1 MKRILYIPIL
11 LLAAVSCQENKI
23 ESTPVY
29 DDVMRFNLTTPWAK
43 TKVNAQGFE
52 ASDNIG
58 LYVTDYV
65 DATTSMPLQVSGNRA
80 NNLAVTF
87 DGSLWTPAQTVYWGT
102 GKSDVYAYYPYISEI
117 SDVNDLYF
125 EIATDQRESGYEAS
139 DFLWAKAEGVS
150 QSGGAVTLAMNHL
163 MSKLTVKIVAGDDY
177 VGSLPADA
185 SVLLHST
192 VTGARIN
199 LENGAVEKDPY
210 SGAKSIKM
218 RNLGVKTYAD
228 GSKAVVYEAIV
239 LPQMLESSVPLLEIN
254 SKSVSYL
261 LEDSFNFR
269 PGTAYTYT
277 TTLNTSTT
285 AIKVEIG
292 CELEDWNSGGDS
304 GEGGGSGEGGESGD
318 DDSTVY
324 TDLSSTGTANCYL
337 VQVTGNYK
345 FKAVI
350 GNTDAT
356 VGNVKSVEV
365 LWESFG
371 TDEMP
376 NVGDLVTNASYKN
389 GYIRFTAPENFREGN
404 AVVAAK
410 NSKGVIL
417 WSWHIW
423 CCEEGWTEQVYYND
437 SGTMMDRNLGAT
449 SATPGDV
456 GALGL
461 LYQWGRKDPFLGSS
475 SISANTLALSTG
487 TWNITSGGSVKNA
500 ELNPMTFYTSMN
512 LPDGS
517 WESNK
522 TIYDP
527 CPAGWRVPDGG
538 AEGVWAKAAGTS
550 SSFRPSGLW
559 NSTNKGANFSGKF
572 GDDQTIWY
580 PASGSRN
587 NLEGSLGNVGIYGYC
602 WYCSSDE
609 GSHTNAYFMYVN
621 SSLVSPLNLSKRESG
636 YSVRCYKE

>member
-1 MKRILYIPIL
+1 
-11 LLAAVSCQENKI
+11 
-23 ESTPVY
+23 
-29 DDVMRFNLTTPWAK
+29 MRFNLTTPWAK

-65 DATTSMPLQVSGNRA
+65 DNNTPMPLQVSGNRA
-80 NNLAVTF
+80 NNLTVSF
-87 DGSLWTPAQTVYWGT
+87 DGSAWTPAQTIYWGT

-117 SDVNDLYF
+117 PDVSDLYF

-150 QSGGAVTLAMNHL
+150 QFGGAVNLAMSHL
-163 MSKLTVKIVAGDDY
+163 MSKLTVKIVAGEDY

-199 LENGAVEKDPY
+199 LENGAVEKDSY

-218 RNLGVKTYAD
+218 RNLGIRTFSD

-239 LPQMLESSVPLLEIN
+239 LPQMLEASVPLLEIN

-277 TTLNTSTT
+277 ATLNTSTT
-285 AIKVEIG
+285 AIKVDIG
-292 CELEDWNSGGDS
+292 CELEDWNSGGGDS
-304 GEGGGSGEGGESGD
+304 GEGGGSDEGGESGED
-318 DDSTVY
+318 DATIY
-324 TDLSSTGTANCYL
+324 TDLSAAGTANCYL
-337 VQVTGNYK
+337 VQDAGNYK

-389 GYIRFTAPENFREGN
+389 GYIRFTTPENFREGN
-404 AVVAAK
+404 AVIAAK
-410 NSKGVIL
+410 NSKGIIL

-423 CCEEGWTEQVYYND
+423 SASEGWNEQVYYND
-437 SGTMMDRNLGAT
+437 AGTMMDRNLGAT
-449 SATPGDV
+449 SATPGDH
-456 GALGL
+456 GACGL
-461 LYQWGRKDPFLGSS
+461 LYQWGRKDPFLGASPTS
-475 SISANTLALSTG
+475 ESQFAASTG
-487 TWNITSGGSVKNA
+487 TWNTASGESIANA
-500 ELNPMTFYTSMN
+500 EANPMTFYTSMK
-512 LPDGS
+512 LPNGS

-550 SSFRPSGLW
+550 SSFSSSGLW
-559 NSTNKGANFSGKF
+559 DGTNIGTNFSGKL

-580 PASGSRN
+580 PASGIRYYTS
-587 NLEGSLGNVGIYGYC
+587 GSLTTVGDGGYYWTCSPIESYSNETAWTMSFYGGSVNPSG
-602 WYCSSDE
+602 SSRR
-609 GSHTNAYFMYVN
+609 TN
-621 SSLVSPLNLSKRESG
+621 G
-636 YSVRCYKE
+636 YAVRCQKE